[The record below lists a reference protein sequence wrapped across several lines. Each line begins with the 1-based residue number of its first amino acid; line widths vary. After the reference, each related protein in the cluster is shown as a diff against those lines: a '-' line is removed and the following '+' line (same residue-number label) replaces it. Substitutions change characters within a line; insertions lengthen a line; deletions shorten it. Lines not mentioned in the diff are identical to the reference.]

1 MDCEISIAGRIISR
15 EGKRAVSQGEIL
27 AALGAGSPASVT
39 EGALAEFCR
48 TTSDK
53 YGCEVYVWMDR
64 EEYGNENVFNGGSDY
79 TVVNEV
85 CWLCVC
91 ESGKEKA
98 RERTDHWNEKIEKIL

>member
-27 AALGAGSPASVT
+27 AAIGLGAVSEAS
-39 EGALAEFCR
+39 EEALAEFCR
-48 TTSDK
+48 ATSDK

-98 RERTDHWNEKIEKIL
+98 RERTDHWTEKIEKIL

>member
-1 MDCEISIAGRIISR
+1 
-15 EGKRAVSQGEIL
+15 
-27 AALGAGSPASVT
+27 
-39 EGALAEFCR
+39 
-48 TTSDK
+48 
-53 YGCEVYVWMDR
+53 MDR